1 VSSMALGI
9 VEARGGRLDVPFRML
24 TGGRERRLTQ
34 TVTNNG
40 VGAALIQV
48 LTVPPRQLGGYAIS
62 TVRILHGKSRDQQ
75 LAVGRRCGRSMVTT
89 QTWQPEVTGAVE
101 CD

>member
-1 VSSMALGI
+1 
-9 VEARGGRLDVPFRML
+9 ML

-34 TVTNNG
+34 TVTDNG

-62 TVRILHGKSRDQQ
+62 MVRILHGKSRDQQ
-75 LAVGRRCGRSMVTT
+75 LAVGRRCRPSSPRLLEQWNVINIHTASAA
-89 QTWQPEVTGAVE
+89 WSPRDKVV
-101 CD
+101 C